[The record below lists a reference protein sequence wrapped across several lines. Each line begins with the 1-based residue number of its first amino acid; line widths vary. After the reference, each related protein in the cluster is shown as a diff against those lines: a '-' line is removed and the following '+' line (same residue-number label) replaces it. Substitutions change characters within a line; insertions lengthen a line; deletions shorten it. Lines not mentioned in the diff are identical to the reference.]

1 MQFCLV
7 NGGCVDLTGVGGK
20 KRNSNTKEAQEERED
35 TGAPIY
41 TRQIPSPLKCFAF
54 REEVNK
60 LPNAPLPRL

>member
-7 NGGCVDLTGVGGK
+7 NGGCVDLTGVGK
-20 KRNSNTKEAQEERED
+20 KKKEIAIQKKHKKKEK
-35 TGAPIY
+35 TLVHLFI
-41 TRQIPSPLKCFAF
+41 RQIPSPLKRFAF